1 MSSKMDPKG
10 QDSEQLWW
18 FVTESAEDSK
28 YYQRSKLLSEVRRK
42 NPKISDILSLLR
54 LKGMP
59 EDYNFWIH
67 SPSMSAAVQ
76 LLKDTAINVIW
87 TLYCRDDPTVTII
100 VRPAS
105 DHSPNTSTAPSAKS
119 SLAERRKASGRRTV
133 SEVFTRPD
141 PRHVSQHFDPVTQEP
156 LKDLAE
162 SDKVQIDFGGGKYE
176 TFSKDYLIGMS
187 FHFCL
192 RGTCRNGDE
201 RIGEESGFPLLS
213 MRRKVGVREDEA
225 PYTLQLGLHVL
236 FATVSFSFLPIQI

>member
-1 MSSKMDPKG
+1 MSSKIDPKG

-28 YYQRSKLLSEVRRK
+28 YDQRSKLLSEVRRK
-42 NPKISDILSLLR
+42 NPNFSDILSLLR
-54 LKGMP
+54 LKGKP

-67 SPSMSAAVQ
+67 SPSMNAAVQ

-105 DHSPNTSTAPSAKS
+105 DHSPNASRAPSAKS
-119 SLAERRKASGRRTV
+119 SLAERQKVSGRRSV
-133 SEVFTRPD
+133 SEVFTRLD

-176 TFSKDYLIGMS
+176 NFSKDYLIGMS
-187 FHFCL
+187 FHFCF
-192 RGTCRNGDE
+192 RGTY
-201 RIGEESGFPLLS
+201 GFPVIRDISLTCTWIQD
-213 MRRKVGVREDEA
+213 G
-225 PYTLQLGLHVL
+225 
-236 FATVSFSFLPIQI
+236 FSVKR